1 MFQRI
6 AIALVPVLFC
16 SNVFSAQVYQTLA
29 PGAGQSEV
37 TPYLGLGA
45 AAGETKGTPKVTF
58 TAGVLNL
65 GAKYYYGLAEGQS
78 IGAEVSYSSQT
89 AKATGSGI
97 QDTTI
102 KNKGLT
108 NPTVMYK
115 GLFETASAS
124 IYTQLGYKF
133 GIEKEKNDG
142 VTREGNSADGQ
153 NTILVNVGVYAPVH
167 ADFILGGF
175 VNYEKANDGES
186 TETNNGVD
194 LVSQD
199 TGGDYTTVGVFF
211 EIPTNEYKP
220 NASLSY
226 MTRGSSESK
235 IGGSV
240 ISKSDAVNYLM
251 IRGSAQF
258 PIDANMSFNPEIV
271 YQSMLSNDTFDHY
284 GVTAVTAN
292 LRMLF

>member
-1 MFQRI
+1 MFQKLS
-6 AIALVPVLFC
+6 IALIPVLL
-16 SNVFSAQVYQTLA
+16 SSTVFAAQVYQTLA
-29 PGAGQSEV
+29 PAAGQSEV
-37 TPYLGLGA
+37 TPMLGLGA

-58 TAGVLNL
+58 TAGIANL
-65 GAKYYYGLAEGQS
+65 GLKYYYGLAEGQS
-78 IGAEVSYSSQT
+78 LGLEVSYSSQT

-97 QDTTI
+97 MDTTQ

-115 GLFETASAS
+115 GLFETGSAS
-124 IYTQLGYKF
+124 IFTQLGYKF
-133 GIEKEKNDG
+133 GIEKEKNNGID
-142 VTREGNSADGQ
+142 REGNVADGQ
-153 NTILVNVGVYAPVH
+153 NSFLINVGAYAPVH
-167 ADFILGGF
+167 TDFIIGGY

-199 TGGDYTTVGVFF
+199 TGGDSTLVAVFF

-220 NASLSY
+220 NASLGY

-235 IGGSV
+235 VGGSV
-240 ISKSDAVNYLM
+240 ISKSDAVNYLVLK
-251 IRGSAQF
+251 GSAQF
-258 PIDANMSFNPEIV
+258 PIDANMSFNPEII

-284 GVTAVTAN
+284 GVMAVAAN
-292 LRMLF
+292 LRILF